1 MNNPK
6 SDELPGELP
15 HELPHEIRQQIT
27 RHQAPPALRRR
38 IHFMLDQHPAA
49 PAAPRGAGNWLRMW
63 SGSGSWPA
71 PRLWLGQ
78 WLGQWLGIGASFACG
93 ALLAVGVVRYQAS
106 DQAHENFT
114 QQFEQQLVASHVRS
128 LMAAHKT
135 DVASSDQHTVKPW
148 FVGKLDYAP
157 VVIDLA
163 REGFP
168 LLGGRLDYVDGRAIA
183 ALVYARSGH
192 VINLFV
198 RPEGDARA
206 PRTGQYTR
214 QGYNLSGWNQ
224 SSMQFWAVTDASAD
238 ELSQFMGAMKLA
250 SALKN

>member
-1 MNNPK
+1 MNRPK
-6 SDELPGELP
+6 SDDLPGELP
-15 HELPHEIRQQIT
+15 PELPREIRQQIT

-38 IHFMLDQHPAA
+38 IHFMLDQHSAA
-49 PAAPRGAGNWLRMW
+49 PAAPRGAGNWLRM
-63 SGSGSWPA
+63 GSGSWPA
-71 PRLWLGQ
+71 PRQ
-78 WLGQWLGIGASFACG
+78 WLGQWVGIGASFACG
-93 ALLAVGVVRYQAS
+93 ALLAVAVVRYQAS
-106 DQAHENFT
+106 DQAKENFT

-206 PRTGQYTR
+206 LRTGQTAR

>member
-1 MNNPK
+1 MNRPK
-6 SDELPGELP
+6 SDDLPGELP
-15 HELPHEIRQQIT
+15 PELPREIRQQIT

-38 IHFMLDQHPAA
+38 IHFMLDQHSAA
-49 PAAPRGAGNWLRMW
+49 PAAPRGAGNWLRM
-63 SGSGSWPA
+63 GSGSWPA
-71 PRLWLGQ
+71 PRQ
-78 WLGQWLGIGASFACG
+78 WLGQWVGIGASFACG
-93 ALLAVGVVRYQAS
+93 ALLAVAVVRYQAS
-106 DQAHENFT
+106 DQAKENFT

-206 PRTGQYTR
+206 LRTGQTTR

>member
-15 HELPHEIRQQIT
+15 PELPHEIRQQIT

-38 IHFMLDQHPAA
+38 IHFMLDQHAAA
-49 PAAPRGAGNWLRMW
+49 PVAPRGAGNWLRM
-63 SGSGSWPA
+63 GSWPA
-71 PRLWLGQ
+71 PRQ
-78 WLGQWLGIGASFACG
+78 WLRQWLGIGASFACG
-93 ALLAVGVVRYQAS
+93 ALLAVAVVRYQVS
-106 DQAHENFT
+106 DQANENFT

-206 PRTGQYTR
+206 LRTGQTTR

-224 SSMQFWAVTDASAD
+224 SSMQFWAVTDASAN

-250 SALKN
+250 SAVKN

>member
-1 MNNPK
+1 MNRPK
-6 SDELPGELP
+6 SDDLPGELP
-15 HELPHEIRQQIT
+15 PELPREIRQQIT

-38 IHFMLDQHPAA
+38 IHFMLDQHSAA
-49 PAAPRGAGNWLRMW
+49 PAAPRGAGNWLRM
-63 SGSGSWPA
+63 GSGSWPA
-71 PRLWLGQ
+71 PRQ
-78 WLGQWLGIGASFACG
+78 WLGQWVGIGASFACG
-93 ALLAVGVVRYQAS
+93 ALLAVAVVRYQAS
-106 DQAHENFT
+106 DQAKENFT

-206 PRTGQYTR
+206 LRTGQTTR
-214 QGYNLSGWNQ
+214 QGYNLSGWTQ

-250 SALKN
+250 SAQKN

>member
-6 SDELPGELP
+6 SDEWPGEP
-15 HELPHEIRQQIT
+15 PPELPQELPPEIRQQIT

-38 IHFMLDQHPAA
+38 IHFMLNQHSAA
-49 PAAPRGAGNWLRMW
+49 PAAPRGAGNWLRM
-63 SGSGSWPA
+63 GSWPA
-71 PRLWLGQ
+71 PRQ

-106 DQAHENFT
+106 DQANENLT

-168 LLGGRLDYVDGRAIA
+168 LLGGRLDYVDGRAVA
-183 ALVYARSGH
+183 ALVYARGGH

-198 RPEGDARA
+198 RPEGEARA
-206 PRTGQYTR
+206 LRTGQTTR
-214 QGYNLSGWNQ
+214 QGYNLSGWTQ

-250 SALKN
+250 AAGIN